1 MHHVSLTSRLHAT
14 SVSSCD
20 IRMANTVVCVYANA
34 QITKSRMLAAR
45 ALRPD
50 EIDTQSVIVA
60 GGVAGSAYV
69 LTSYPILRIIIYYT
83 PYHYITCFVL
93 FIIFFFLIKLFT
105 PPPPTIISTLQS
117 CILCSVIKSVRHFFY
132 LPHD

>member
-83 PYHYITCFVL
+83 PYHHIRSMYYYRRDLGCE
-93 FIIFFFLIKLFT
+93 LFT
-105 PPPPTIISTLQS
+105 STCRLLLLQE
-117 CILCSVIKSVRHFFY
+117 LYVAGHFSK
-132 LPHD
+132 